1 MPTRNQRDFLQ
12 VGQFAAEFGIN
23 PKTIRYYEQ
32 IGLLPTARRT
42 SAGYRLYGPKDAD
55 HLRFILKARGIGLTL
70 NEIRDIL
77 NLRQNGK
84 QPCEQERVDVVQIF
98 RKPEDVPPI
107 VEEAIAIGAKAVWMQ
122 PDIIHE
128 EAAAR
133 ARAAGLRVVMDRCL
147 RATHREWEASRKR

>member
-1 MPTRNQRDFLQ
+1 MEDDLQ
-12 VGQFAAEFGIN
+12 HILTTSRTIAVVGLSPNPDRPSHSIAAYLQGQGYRIIPVNPNAAEVLGE
-23 PKTIRYYEQ
+23 RSY
-32 IGLLPTARRT
+32 PTLRT
-42 SAGYRLYGPKDAD
+42 VP
-55 HLRFILKARGIGLTL
+55 
-70 NEIRDIL
+70 
-77 NLRQNGK
+77 
-84 QPCEQERVDVVQIF
+84 ERVDVVQIF

-122 PDIIHE
+122 PDIIHD